1 MLYPLAASAIIC
13 FSPNFVRF
21 VGGQTTAWSPA
32 WIEEVFCKAAVLSL
46 KEIFHLATIDH
57 LNATSC
63 SVSLAVVGN
72 FLAFRFKLMFS
83 VNPFLLDESPTV
95 HNRVFFVQLGIKCV
109 HECEK
114 TLFLVS
120 GLCFIRNSFSNLMT
134 NQEAWFRA
142 EPQAVCGK
150 NDAQCYIYFHHLWW
164 AVHVRH
170 LLPAKFWV
178 IPLKV
183 HLAPKNHFSLSSFQS
198 KGLIL
203 DEQSCL
209 FQPLQDF
216 VSFLGVEREEKKKK
230 RKNAGKSAAYDAES
244 NPAISCTLRQSAALS
259 IFGDG
264 ICMKGKPGLMD
275 LDWCWDS
282 FVLA

>member
-1 MLYPLAASAIIC
+1 MWEDS
-13 FSPNFVRF
+13 
-21 VGGQTTAWSPA
+21 
-32 WIEEVFCKAAVLSL
+32 VLL
-46 KEIFHLATIDH
+46 ED
-57 LNATSC
+57 
-63 SVSLAVVGN
+63 
-72 FLAFRFKLMFS
+72 
-83 VNPFLLDESPTV
+83 
-95 HNRVFFVQLGIKCV
+95 
-109 HECEK
+109 
-114 TLFLVS
+114 LVS

-164 AVHVRH
+164 AVHVSQS
-170 LLPAKFWV
+170 
-178 IPLKV
+178 
-183 HLAPKNHFSLSSFQS
+183 LASSQVLSDSSQSSSHTKESLQLV
-198 KGLIL
+198 LIS
-203 DEQSCL
+203 EQST
-209 FQPLQDF
+209 DF
-216 VSFLGVEREEKKKK
+216 RWAELPVPAFAGLLVLPWCGKGKKK
-230 RKNAGKSAAYDAES
+230 RKNVGKSAAYDTES